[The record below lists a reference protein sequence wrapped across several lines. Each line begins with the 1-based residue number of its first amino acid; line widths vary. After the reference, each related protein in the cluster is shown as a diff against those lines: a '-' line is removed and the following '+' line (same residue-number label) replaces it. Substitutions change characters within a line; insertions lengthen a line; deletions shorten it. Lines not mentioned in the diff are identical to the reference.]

1 MFLLQVVLNWLLCQD
16 NVVPIPGAKNAE
28 QATEFVGALGW
39 SLADQEFEELRSI
52 ASQIKPVIG
61 FPVEK
66 L

>member
-1 MFLLQVVLNWLLCQD
+1 M
-16 NVVPIPGAKNAE
+16 PIPGAKNAE

-39 SLADQEFEELRSI
+39 RLTDSEIEELRSL
-52 ASQIKPVIG
+52 ASQIKPVVG